1 MSEKKNELTHLGV
14 IMDGNRRWAR
24 SHKFESVIEG
34 HRVGTRRF
42 IDLCSWCIDENIPYV
57 TVFAFST
64 ENWNRSEK
72 EVNGI
77 FELMEYFFKT
87 EIDTCVKKGVRLRIL
102 GDRTRLSENSQKVIC
117 DAEAKTKDCNKLNMQ
132 IAINYGGRDEILRAV
147 KKICA
152 EIQAGAV
159 FPENLPEKDFEK
171 YFEKYLDTAGLPHP
185 QIDLVIRTGAEG
197 RKRTSGFFPWQTV
210 YAELYFLDVLWPDF
224 SKDDLEK
231 AVDWFKGVERNIG
244 A

>member
-1 MSEKKNELTHLGV
+1 MSEENKLNHLGV

-24 SHKFESVIEG
+24 SHKFESVMEG

-64 ENWNRSEK
+64 ENWNRPEK

-77 FELMEYFFKT
+77 FELMEYFFTT
-87 EIDTCVKKGVRLRIL
+87 EIDVCIKQGVRLRIL
-102 GDRTRLSENSQKVIC
+102 GDRTRLSENSQKIIH
-117 DAEAKTKDCNKLNMQ
+117 DAELRTKDCDKLNMQ
-132 IAINYGGRDEILRAV
+132 IAINYGGRNEIFRAI
-147 KKICA
+147 KKLFA
-152 EIQAGAV
+152 KIQTGAV
-159 FPENLPEKDFEK
+159 FLENLSEKDFEEC
-171 YFEKYLDTAGLPHP
+171 FEKCLDTAELLYPK
-185 QIDLVIRTGAEG
+185 IDLVIRTGAGG

-210 YAELYFLDVLWPDF
+210 YAELCFLDVLWPDF
-224 SKDDLEK
+224 SKDDLKK
-231 AVDWFKGVERNIG
+231 AVDWYKGVERNIG

>member
-1 MSEKKNELTHLGV
+1 MSEKNNLTHLGV

-24 SHKFESVIEG
+24 NHKLESVIEG

-77 FELMEYFFKT
+77 FELMEFFFKT
-87 EIDTCVKKGVRLRIL
+87 ELDTCIKQGVRLRIL
-102 GDRTRLSENSQKVIC
+102 GDRTRLSENSQKIIS
-117 DAEAKTKDCNKLNMQ
+117 DAEVRTKDCDKLSMQ
-132 IAINYGGRDEILRAV
+132 IAINYGGRDEIFRAV
-147 KKICA
+147 KKLYTNTLN
-152 EIQAGAV
+152 GAV
-159 FPENLPEKDFEK
+159 FPENWSEEVFEEHFEK
-171 YFEKYLDTAGLPHP
+171 CLDTAGLPHP

-197 RKRTSGFFPWQTV
+197 RRRTSGFFPWQTV
-210 YAELYFLDVLWPDF
+210 YAELCFLDVLWPDF
-224 SKDDLEK
+224 SKDDLK
-231 AVDWFKGVERNIG
+231 TAVEWYKKVTRNIG